1 MIPFQWDVLND
12 RGNIVIES
20 EREDATIPTE
30 KSHVIENFRIAAGQK
45 EGHHYGWLFQDSD
58 LYKWIEAAAN
68 TIALEKDEALVAQ
81 VEETIELLEAA
92 QDDDGYLS
100 TYYQIDAP
108 HLKFRRLFE
117 SHELY
122 CIGHLIEAAI
132 AYKEATGSGRLLQIA
147 DKAIDCIEAR
157 FGKSE
162 GKIDGSDG
170 HQEIELALVRLYES
184 TGNRKYLDLSSYFLE
199 VRGQNPHFFAEQ
211 LEENDRLGLQ
221 QGPKPVINT
230 VYHQAH
236 KPVIEQD
243 SARGHAVRLVYMAQA
258 MAGAGRH
265 KQDEKLIG
273 AAKKI
278 WENIVQK
285 RMYITGGIGST
296 VRGEAFTY
304 DYDLPNDLMYCETCA
319 AIGLLNFSNE
329 LLKTETDSQYADIME
344 RTLYNSIISGMAWDG
359 KHFFYVN
366 PLEVDPQASAEN
378 PDKSHVKATR
388 PSWFGCACCPP
399 NLARTLPAVG
409 GYAFTQKED
418 EVLLNLFIDSELAG
432 EQAGEPYTIRQKHT
446 VSETGQTVI
455 AVEKASSEQLRLGIR
470 IPYWAENP
478 VLVVDG
484 QETVAESSNGYTYVT
499 VISDSMAIEL
509 TYTIAINEIEAH
521 PLVKADKGKVALQR
535 GPFIYCLEEQDNGK
549 QLHLLAL
556 TGSVRPRFRSDKLLG
571 DSVFLEAEGELQVME
586 DGWQGKLY
594 RVHQKPQTI
603 PKMLTFI
610 PYYNWG
616 NRSLGEMQVWVDKED
631 THV

>member
-1 MIPFQWDVLND
+1 M
-12 RGNIVIES
+12 
-20 EREDATIPTE
+20 
-30 KSHVIENFRIAAGQK
+30 
-45 EGHHYGWLFQDSD
+45 
-58 LYKWIEAAAN
+58 
-68 TIALEKDEALVAQ
+68 
-81 VEETIELLEAA
+81 
-92 QDDDGYLS
+92 
-100 TYYQIDAP
+100 
-108 HLKFRRLFE
+108 
-117 SHELY
+117 
-122 CIGHLIEAAI
+122 
-132 AYKEATGSGRLLQIA
+132 
-147 DKAIDCIEAR
+147 
-157 FGKSE
+157 
-162 GKIDGSDG
+162 
-170 HQEIELALVRLYES
+170 
-184 TGNRKYLDLSSYFLE
+184 
-199 VRGQNPHFFAEQ
+199 
-211 LEENDRLGLQ
+211 
-221 QGPKPVINT
+221 
-230 VYHQAH
+230 
-236 KPVIEQD
+236 
-243 SARGHAVRLVYMAQA
+243 
-258 MAGAGRH
+258 
-265 KQDEKLIG
+265 
-273 AAKKI
+273 
-278 WENIVQK
+278 
-285 RMYITGGIGST
+285 
-296 VRGEAFTY
+296 
-304 DYDLPNDLMYCETCA
+304 
-319 AIGLLNFSNE
+319 
-329 LLKTETDSQYADIME
+329 KTETDSQYADIME

-409 GYAFTQKED
+409 RYAFTQKED

-484 QETVAESSNGYTYVT
+484 EETVAESSNGYTYVT

-556 TGSVRPRFRSDKLLG
+556 TGSVRPRFRSDKLIG